1 MAETATAVVPAV
13 PQDLEVRPPAPAPE
27 RGALQIE
34 ARVYSQI
41 ARQAAL
47 EVPGVVPQSVTL
59 GSITGRN
66 LPRALADANPR
77 HPAIAVEV
85 AISWPASAAAVS
97 ADVQRHVAD
106 VLTQLTGRRPA
117 RVDVDVVGVAQSELL
132 LSEEIADI
140 VAVQQKSPDPVL
152 GYRDRVPRAYAAAGL
167 VAPLIGVLLLAG
179 AVVLGREYAVADGH
193 YNSNDWIADGARWI
207 ADTVWQGWMV
217 AVAIAAIV
225 VGLYLVYL
233 AIRPRRRTHLG
244 IASAPGVWTRDT
256 DIARRLSAIALDD
269 DTTASA
275 TTKVARGRAKV
286 TVKGQPG
293 TDGDA
298 LQAKL
303 DTAVTWLEAPPR
315 VILDHRAPPAPTPVA
330 ISDEETER

>member
-1 MAETATAVVPAV
+1 MAETATADRAV

-66 LPRALADANPR
+66 LPRALSDSNPR

-85 AISWPASAAAVS
+85 AVSWPASAAAVS
-97 ADVQRHVAD
+97 AEVQRHVAD
-106 VLTQLTGRRPA
+106 VLTDLTGRRPA

-132 LSEEIADI
+132 LSEEVADI
-140 VAVQQKSPDPVL
+140 VAMQQKSPDAVL
-152 GYRDRVPRAYAAAGL
+152 GHRDRVPRAYSAAG
-167 VAPLIGVLLLAG
+167 VIAPLIGLLLVAG
-179 AVVLGREYAVADGH
+179 AVVTGREYAVAEGH
-193 YNSNDWIADGARWI
+193 YNSSAWVADGAGWL
-207 ADTVWQGWMV
+207 ADTAWQTWMV
-217 AVAIAAIV
+217 AAAIAAVV
-225 VGLYLVYL
+225 VGLSLVYT
-233 AIRPRRRTHLG
+233 AIRPRRRTHLA

-269 DTTASA
+269 DNTASA
-275 TTKVARGRAKV
+275 STKVAGRRAKV
-286 TVKGQPG
+286 TVHGQPG
-293 TDGDA
+293 TDGEA
-298 LQAKL
+298 LREKL
-303 DTAVTWLEAPPR
+303 DTAVTWLETPPR
-315 VILDHRAPPAPTPVA
+315 VILDHRAPAAPAPVA
-330 ISDEETER
+330 IEEDER